1 MELSEARKIQ
11 EVAYDILLEIDRICK
26 ENNIE
31 YTLAC
36 GTALGAVR
44 HQGFIP
50 WDDDLDISMTRE
62 NYERFVQVLPT
73 SLKNDYY
80 YHCFET
86 DKRYNVL
93 LPTMK
98 VRKKNTYIQEA
109 NKFLKHGC
117 DGDGL
122 FVDVFVY
129 DQISEHKLV
138 NGLFRGYMMFLG
150 ALIFIFENLHISFVP
165 LKSLYVNSAK
175 KYDQAHK
182 NSKKWGVSMTW
193 LFSPLWH
200 QQVYWQDDLFPYHDI
215 KFEDGMF
222 PIAHHEDAFLRVEIG
237 DDYMTLPPVEKQ
249 ISKHTIEFNV
259 LSDQPKK
266 RD

>member
-1 MELSEARKIQ
+1 
-11 EVAYDILLEIDRICK
+11 
-26 ENNIE
+26 
-31 YTLAC
+31 
-36 GTALGAVR
+36 
-44 HQGFIP
+44 
-50 WDDDLDISMTRE
+50 
-62 NYERFVQVLPT
+62 
-73 SLKNDYY
+73 
-80 YHCFET
+80 
-86 DKRYNVL
+86 
-93 LPTMK
+93 
-98 VRKKNTYIQEA
+98 
-109 NKFLKHGC
+109 
-117 DGDGL
+117 
-122 FVDVFVY
+122 
-129 DQISEHKLV
+129 
-138 NGLFRGYMMFLG
+138 MFLG

-165 LKSLYVNSAK
+165 LKSLYVGSAK
-175 KYDQAHK
+175 KYHQVHK
-182 NSKKWGVSMTW
+182 KSKKWGVSMTW